1 VMILLMRS
9 VGNAW
14 LVKTQFLYTAE
25 DISIEYLIDIN
36 DTLNIESLSYSIVRT
51 RAEWLLG
58 LENLGIDP
66 SNPQK

>member
-1 VMILLMRS
+1 MILLMRS

>member
-1 VMILLMRS
+1 MRS

-14 LVKTQFLYTAE
+14 SVKTQFLYTAE

>member
-1 VMILLMRS
+1 MMILLMRS